1 MNFTLN
7 SDQKL
12 IQDMVR
18 EFAVNE
24 LEPMAAEIDRS
35 CEFPWTNI
43 KKMAELGLMGII
55 IPEAFGGGGMDF
67 MSLTLAVEEISKGCA
82 STGVIVAVHQSLCAY
97 PIIQFGND
105 AQKKEYLPVMAKGE
119 KLGAFGLTESNAGSD
134 PAAMETTA
142 KLEGD
147 HYILNGSKRFITNGG
162 EAGIYIVFA
171 STDKS
176 KAHKGISTFIVEKDF
191 PGFSV
196 GKHEDLL
203 GLRATSNCELL
214 FDDCR
219 VPKENLVGEEG
230 QGFKIALKTIDTSRI
245 DIGAQAVGIS
255 QAALDAAV
263 KYAKERKTFGKP
275 ICEYEMIQ
283 SKLAEMATRIDASRL
298 LVFRAADIKD
308 GGAPRYTK
316 EAAMAKY
323 AAAETC
329 MYCTREAIQ
338 VYGGYGYT
346 KDYPVERYYRD
357 AKCMEIYEGT
367 SEIQK
372 IVIARSLLG

>member
-1 MNFTLN
+1 MNFTLDSN
-7 SDQKL
+7 EKL
-12 IQDMVR
+12 IQEMVR

-24 LEPMAAEIDRS
+24 LEPMAEEIDRS
-35 CEFPWTNI
+35 SEFPWANI
-43 KKMAELGLMGII
+43 KKLAGLGLMGMI
-55 IPEAFGGGGMDF
+55 IPEEFGGGGMDF
-67 MSLTLAVEEISKGCA
+67 LSLSIAIEEISRECA

-97 PIIQFGND
+97 PIIAFGND
-105 AQKKEYLPVMAKGE
+105 SQKKKYLPIMAKAE
-119 KLGAFGLTESNAGSD
+119 KIGAFGLTEPNAGSD
-134 PAAMETTA
+134 PAAIETTA
-142 KLEGD
+142 RLDGD

-162 EAGIYIVFA
+162 EAGIFIVFA
-171 STDKS
+171 TMDKS
-176 KAHKGISTFIVEKDF
+176 LGHKGVSAFIIEKDF

-203 GLRATSNCELL
+203 GLRATSNCELQ
-214 FDDCR
+214 FDDCK
-219 VPKENLVGEEG
+219 VPKENLLGDEG
-230 QGFKIALKTIDTSRI
+230 QGFKIALHTIDTSRI

-255 QAALDAAV
+255 QAALEASV
-263 KYAKERKTFGKP
+263 KYSKERKTFGKP

-283 SKLAEMATRIDASRL
+283 SKLAEMATRIDGARL
-298 LVFRAADIKD
+298 LVYRVACMKD
-308 GGAPRYTK
+308 EGVQRFSK

-323 AAAETC
+323 AASEAV
-329 MYCTREAIQ
+329 MYCVREAIQ

-372 IVIARSLLG
+372 IVIARGLLT